1 MPTPTYTPLA
11 TITLTGTDT
20 EIVFASIPNSYKDLI
35 LIADFTAAST
45 TNDELL
51 IRLNGDSGGNYSQVK
66 MAGNG
71 SSTSSSSVSGVNGA
85 RIGYGPNS
93 STRSNA
99 IAQIMD
105 YSATDKHKTIL
116 ARTNEPDEVWA
127 TASRWANTAAVTSVS
142 FRYESTSLASGTTVS
157 LYGIA
162 G

>member
-1 MPTPTYTPLA
+1 M
-11 TITLTGTDT
+11 
-20 EIVFASIPNSYKDLI
+20 V
-35 LIADFTAAST
+35 
-45 TNDELL
+45 
-51 IRLNGDSGGNYSQVK
+51 
-66 MAGNG
+66 GNG

-116 ARTNEPDEVWA
+116 TRTNEPDEVWA
-127 TASRWANTAAVTSVS
+127 TACRWANTAAVTSVS

-157 LYGIA
+157 LYGIL